1 MSIYTDTAD
10 DFVAEVPAHPIL
22 DRISVNAGAAPGGS
36 VVTVRGSFTPGDST
50 AYVNCDA
57 TAGSLLSMLPM
68 MVRSRDAMISAAP
81 LPCPLPPVAGCHACR
96 NPTLEYYLGAN
107 AADAVGHRRTSVL
120 PTGTGV

>member
-1 MSIYTDTAD
+1 MSVYTDTAA
-10 DFVAEVPAHPIL
+10 DFVAEVAAHPIL

-68 MVRSRDAMISAAP
+68 TYPGSVWGTDGATIGGHAGLTGGYFRLSKSGIGKRYATAVAKAARA
-81 LPCPLPPVAGCHACR
+81 AGL
-96 NPTLEYYLGAN
+96 TLEI
-107 AADAVGHRRTSVL
+107 AA
-120 PTGTGV
+120 